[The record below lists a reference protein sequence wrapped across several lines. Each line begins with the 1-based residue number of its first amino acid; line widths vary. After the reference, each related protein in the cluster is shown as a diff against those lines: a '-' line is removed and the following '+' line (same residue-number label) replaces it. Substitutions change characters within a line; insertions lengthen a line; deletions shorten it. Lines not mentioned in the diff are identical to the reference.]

1 VFDVAIQSLQQLDR
15 EGTFGEGLER
25 AQLVLGIWKG
35 DQSDDERVEFVG
47 LLNPRTVAE
56 RFARE
61 IGMPSLASDGGPG

>member
-1 VFDVAIQSLQQLDR
+1 
-15 EGTFGEGLER
+15 
-25 AQLVLGIWKG
+25 VLGIWKG